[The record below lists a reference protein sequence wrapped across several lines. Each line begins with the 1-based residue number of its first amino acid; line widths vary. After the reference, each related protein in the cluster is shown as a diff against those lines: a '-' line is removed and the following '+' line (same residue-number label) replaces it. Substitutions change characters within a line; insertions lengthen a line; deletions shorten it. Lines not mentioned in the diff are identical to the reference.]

1 MRPIFR
7 EFRYFGTPPPPF
19 AKIGAAL
26 ERPLKD
32 RAPCVRLERRKKEK
46 EKRESKR
53 AEKEERKKE
62 KRKKGESRETTEAKR
77 KEEAERGNKKERRKK
92 EMRARSVDWG
102 LTSPRALFFAVLKG
116 SFLPIFGQSRV
127 GGCDLAAF
135 PNRELWR
142 FPKKKNQ
149 LVFFS

>member
-7 EFRYFGTPPPPF
+7 ESRYFGTPPPPF
-19 AKIGAAL
+19 DKIGAAL

-62 KRKKGESRETTEAKR
+62 KRKKRGKQGDDRSKKKGGSGKR
-77 KEEAERGNKKERRKK
+77 KQERKTKEGNARAERGLGAHIP
-92 EMRARSVDWG
+92 ARPFFRSFEG
-102 LTSPRALFFAVLKG
+102 ELFAHFW
-116 SFLPIFGQSRV
+116 PIACRGVRFSRI
-127 GGCDLAAF
+127 
-135 PNRELWR
+135 
-142 FPKKKNQ
+142 
-149 LVFFS
+149 S

>member
-1 MRPIFR
+1 MVIPIKVCAGAFSISAPVKCGR
-7 EFRYFGTPPPPF
+7 FSGNSGISELRPPPF

-62 KRKKGESRETTEAKR
+62 KRRKQGDDRSKKKGGSGKR
-77 KEEAERGNKKERRKK
+77 KQERKTEEGNGRTERGLGAHVPARPFFRSFEGELFAHFWPIARRG
-92 EMRARSVDWG
+92 V
-102 LTSPRALFFAVLKG
+102 
-116 SFLPIFGQSRV
+116 
-127 GGCDLAAF
+127 
-135 PNRELWR
+135 R
-142 FPKKKNQ
+142 FPRI
-149 LVFFS
+149 S

>member
-53 AEKEERKKE
+53 AEKEESKKE
-62 KRKKGESRETTEAKR
+62 KGESRETTGAKR
-77 KEEAERGNKKERRKK
+77 KEEAERGNKAERRKK
-92 EMRARSVDWG
+92 EMGARSVDWG

-127 GGCDLAAF
+127 GGCDFPAF

-142 FPKKKNQ
+142 FSKKKNQ
-149 LVFFS
+149 LIFFS